1 MVDPDFRRR
10 LAGFGLT
17 TANIFY
23 HRPDYPGLLQSFLW
37 QHHDLHPDY
46 PELRKFLAFWRAR
59 TRRRCPFGGR
69 RPFPAYSAGGVQGG
83 ERRISPS
90 LSA

>member
-46 PELRKFLAFWRAR
+46 PELRKFLAFWARELDGVVHSVVVAHSRLIRPAEFRA
-59 TRRRCPFGGR
+59 
-69 RPFPAYSAGGVQGG
+69 VNG
-83 ERRISPS
+83 EFR
-90 LSA
+90 LH